1 MEGGTYGLSACIV
14 GDNLFWDCNTKQT
27 ILRRDAQIGN
37 SIRVASGG
45 TDNSDTEDSATS
57 TCSDMCYAF
66 QYKENDTT
74 ITFTIEDGSTFA
86 VSHNHLVCTTGISFE
101 ERRIESKFQ

>member
-45 TDNSDTEDSATS
+45 TDNSDTEDRLPRLAV
-57 TCSDMCYAF
+57 TCAMPSSIKKMT
-66 QYKENDTT
+66 QLL
-74 ITFTIEDGSTFA
+74 
-86 VSHNHLVCTTGISFE
+86 HLQLKMVPLLP
-101 ERRIESKFQ
+101 